1 MSVDR
6 RELFRIIGAGVVAGN
21 ASAQHEH
28 KTLTTVPGDY
38 EPRVL
43 SREQYA
49 TLQRMLEVLLPADE
63 NSASARDAGVGMFLD
78 TTLKY
83 SDDRIKSTWVAGIAA
98 FDAAAGR
105 QTFGALDVPSAVKV
119 MERIAANES
128 APGTTAEKFFVVFK
142 QAAISAYYL
151 SQEGRKSLQYTGDT
165 AIRDFAGCTHSGHKP
180 G

>member
-6 RELFRIIGAGVVAGN
+6 RELFRIIGASVVAGN

-28 KTLTTVPGDY
+28 KTLTTVPGSY
-38 EPRVL
+38 EPRAL

-63 NSASARDAGVGMFLD
+63 NSASARDAGAGMFLD

-83 SDDRIKSTWVAGIAA
+83 SDDRIKATWMAGISA
-98 FDAAAGR
+98 FDAAAGGPS
-105 QTFGALDVPSAVKV
+105 FAALDLPSATKV

-128 APGTTAEKFFVVFK
+128 APGTTEEKFFVLFK

-165 AIRDFAGCTHSGHKP
+165 AIREFAGCTHSDHKSS
-180 G
+180 